1 MFRNRTIM
9 TVFLLLPLLLGKA
22 EGGRFHLFSEE
33 VKTAY
38 PSAIYDFLET
48 YLYRLDSLHLNGNM
62 SHPSMMLDKVLF
74 LKGESSVARNITPQT
89 SFSITKMEDKMFNA
103 VWKDST
109 GVTILDMVFPAS
121 YELILG
127 APKNKIERTM
137 EKQLKAMP
145 LSFVPDS
152 LKNPEVK
159 MLADSVF
166 QSQPVTIYEIA
177 SINDA
182 TYYYSCPDSVTLQ
195 PVFDS
200 EQKWYSSANLMQ
212 GLITDIDDYQLY
224 IEQSAYEFDVLK
236 YTISLSQW
244 LNYCREMRAS
254 VYIGLEEEREDGLM
268 ILLLAQSN
276 DLGFKHMLS
285 MILPWNF
292 VEKRDAILKARLYAY
307 IPTHNVKTY
316 YQERDRKEIKK

>member
-1 MFRNRTIM
+1 
-9 TVFLLLPLLLGKA
+9 
-22 EGGRFHLFSEE
+22 
-33 VKTAY
+33 
-38 PSAIYDFLET
+38 
-48 YLYRLDSLHLNGNM
+48 
-62 SHPSMMLDKVLF
+62 
-74 LKGESSVARNITPQT
+74 
-89 SFSITKMEDKMFNA
+89 MFNA
-103 VWKDST
+103 VWRDST
-109 GVTILDMVFPAS
+109 GVVLLDMVFPAS

-145 LSFVPDS
+145 LSFTPDS
-152 LKNPEVK
+152 LEDMEVK

-166 QSQPVTIYEIA
+166 QSHPVTIYEIE
-177 SINDA
+177 SISDA
-182 TYYYSCPDSVTLQ
+182 TYYSRPDRTILQ
-195 PVFDS
+195 PIFDS
-200 EQKWYSSANLMQ
+200 NQKWYSSVNLMQ

-224 IEQSAYEFDVLK
+224 IEQSVYEFDILK

-244 LNYCREMRAS
+244 LNYCRGMRAS
-254 VYIGLEEEREDGLM
+254 IYIGLEEEREDGLM

-292 VEKRDAILKARLYAY
+292 VEKRNAILKAKLYAY

-316 YQERDRKEIKK
+316 YQERDRKEIEK

>member
-9 TVFLLLPLLLGKA
+9 TVFLLLPFLLGKA

-38 PSAIYDFLET
+38 PSAVYDFLET
-48 YLYRLDSLHLNGNM
+48 YLFRLDSLHRNGNM

-109 GVTILDMVFPAS
+109 GVILLDMVFPAS

-152 LKNPEVK
+152 LKNSELK

-195 PVFDS
+195 PIFDS
-200 EQKWYSSANLMQ
+200 EQKWYSSVNLMQ
-212 GLITDIDDYQLY
+212 GLVADIDDYQLY
-224 IEQSAYEFDVLK
+224 IEQSAYEFDILK

-244 LNYCREMRAS
+244 LNYCREMRTS

-292 VEKRDAILKARLYAY
+292 VEKRDTILKARLYAY

>member
-1 MFRNRTIM
+1 M

>member
-9 TVFLLLPLLLGKA
+9 AVFLLLSFLLGKA
-22 EGGRFHLFSEE
+22 EEGRFRLFSDE

-38 PSAIYDFLET
+38 PSVVYDFLET
-48 YLYRLDSLHLNGNM
+48 YLYRLDSLHREGGLA
-62 SHPSMMLDKVLF
+62 HPSMMLDKVLF
-74 LKGESSVARNITPQT
+74 LKGGSSVARHITPQT

-109 GVTILDMVFPAS
+109 GVTLLDMVFPAS

-127 APKNKIERTM
+127 ASKNKIERTM

-145 LSFVPDS
+145 LSFTPDS
-152 LKNPEVK
+152 LVDMEVK

-166 QSQPVTIYEIA
+166 QSQPVTIYEIE
-177 SINDA
+177 SISDA
-182 TYYYSCPDSVTLQ
+182 TYYSRLDSTMLQ
-195 PVFDS
+195 PIFDS
-200 EQKWYSSANLMQ
+200 NQKWYSSVNLMQ
-212 GLITDIDDYQLY
+212 GLIDGINDYRLY

-236 YTISLSQW
+236 YTVSLSQW
-244 LNYCREMRAS
+244 LNYCRDMRAS

-268 ILLLAQSN
+268 ILILAQSN

-292 VEKRDAILKARLYAY
+292 VEKRDAILKAKLYAY

>member
-9 TVFLLLPLLLGKA
+9 AVFLLLSFLFGKA
-22 EGGRFHLFSEE
+22 EGGRFRLFSEE

-38 PSAIYDFLET
+38 PSVVYDFLET
-48 YLYRLDSLHLNGNM
+48 YLYRLDSLHWKG
-62 SHPSMMLDKVLF
+62 SIAHSSMMMDKVLF
-74 LKGESSVARNITPQT
+74 LKGESSVARNITSQT
-89 SFSITKMEDKMFNA
+89 AFSITKMEDKIYNA

-109 GVTILDMVFPAS
+109 GVTILDMVFPAN

-127 APKNKIERTM
+127 APKNKIERTL

-152 LKNPEVK
+152 LNNPEVK

-166 QSQPVTIYEIA
+166 QSQPVTIYEIE
-177 SINDA
+177 SINNA
-182 TYYYSCPDSVTLQ
+182 TYYSRPDSVTLQ
-195 PVFDS
+195 PIFDS
-200 EQKWYSSANLMQ
+200 GQKWYSSVNLMQ
-212 GLITDIDDYQLY
+212 GLIAGIDDYQLY
-224 IEQSAYEFDVLK
+224 IEQSVYEFDILK

-307 IPTHNVKTY
+307 IPTHNVRTY

>member
-9 TVFLLLPLLLGKA
+9 AVFLLLSFLLGKA
-22 EGGRFHLFSEE
+22 EGGRFRLFSDEM
-33 VKTAY
+33 KTAY
-38 PSAIYDFLET
+38 PSVVYDFLET
-48 YLYRLDSLHLNGNM
+48 YLYRLDSLHRKGGLD
-62 SHPSMMLDKVLF
+62 HPSMMLDKVLF
-74 LKGESSVARNITPQT
+74 LKGESSVARQITPQT

-109 GVTILDMVFPAS
+109 GVTLLDMVFPAS

-145 LSFVPDS
+145 LLFTPDS
-152 LKNPEVK
+152 LVDMEVK
-159 MLADSVF
+159 ILVDSVF
-166 QSQPVTIYEIA
+166 QSYPVTIYEIE

-182 TYYYSCPDSVTLQ
+182 TYYSRLDSVTLQ
-195 PVFDS
+195 PIFDS
-200 EQKWYSSANLMQ
+200 EQKWYSSVNLMQ
-212 GLITDIDDYQLY
+212 GLIDGINDYRLY
-224 IEQSAYEFDVLK
+224 IEQSAYEFDILK

-268 ILLLAQSN
+268 ILILAQSN

-285 MILPWNF
+285 MVLPWNF
-292 VEKRDAILKARLYAY
+292 VEKRDAILKAKLYAY

>member
-1 MFRNRTIM
+1 MNSMFLNRKITV
-9 TVFLLLPLLLGKA
+9 VFLLLSFLSGKA
-22 EGGRFHLFSEE
+22 EEGRFHLFSEE

-38 PSAIYDFLET
+38 PSAVYDFLET
-48 YLYRLDSLHLNGNM
+48 YLFKLDNLHRKGGTI
-62 SHPSMMLDKVLF
+62 HPSMMKDKVLF
-74 LKGESSVARNITPQT
+74 LKGESSVARTITPKT

-109 GVTILDMVFPAS
+109 GVTILDMIFPAS

-137 EKQLKAMP
+137 EKQLKAMS
-145 LSFVPDS
+145 LSFTPDS
-152 LKNPEVK
+152 LGNQDVR
-159 MLADSVF
+159 MLADSVL
-166 QSQPVTIYEIA
+166 QSYPVNIYEIEP
-177 SINDA
+177 ITDA
-182 TYYYSCPDSVTLQ
+182 TYYSRTDSITLK
-195 PVFDS
+195 PVFDPK
-200 EQKWYSSANLMQ
+200 QKWYSSANLIQ
-212 GLITDIDDYQLY
+212 GLIANIDDYRLY
-224 IEQSAYEFDVLK
+224 IEQSVYEFDILK

-268 ILLLAQSN
+268 ILILVQSN

-292 VEKRDAILKARLYAY
+292 VEKRDVTLKARLHAY
-307 IPTHNVKTY
+307 IPTHNVKSY
-316 YQERDRKEIKK
+316 YQEREETKK

>member
-1 MFRNRTIM
+1 MFRSRTIM
-9 TVFLLLPLLLGKA
+9 AVFFLLFFLFGKA

-33 VKTAY
+33 VKTVY
-38 PSAIYDFLET
+38 PSAVYSFLET
-48 YLYRLDSLHLNGNM
+48 YLFRLDSLHRNGNM
-62 SHPSMMLDKVLF
+62 SHPSMMQDKVLF
-74 LKGESSVARNITPQT
+74 LKGESSVASHITPQT

-109 GVTILDMVFPAS
+109 GVVLLDMVFPAS

-127 APKNKIERTM
+127 ASKNKIERTM

-145 LSFVPDS
+145 LSFTPDS
-152 LKNPEVK
+152 LVDMEVK
-159 MLADSVF
+159 MLADCVF
-166 QSQPVTIYEIA
+166 QSQPVTIYEIE
-177 SINDA
+177 SISDA
-182 TYYYSCPDSVTLQ
+182 TYYSRLDSTMLQ
-195 PVFDS
+195 PIFDS
-200 EQKWYSSANLMQ
+200 NQKWYSSVNLMQ
-212 GLITDIDDYQLY
+212 GLITDINKYQLY
-224 IEQSAYEFDVLK
+224 IEQSVYEFDTLK

-244 LNYCREMRAS
+244 LNYCREMRTS
-254 VYIGLEEEREDGLM
+254 VYIGQEEEREDGLM

-292 VEKRDAILKARLYAY
+292 IEKRNAILKAKLYAY

-316 YQERDRKEIKK
+316 YQERDRKEIEK

>member
-9 TVFLLLPLLLGKA
+9 AVFFLLSFLLGKA

>member
-1 MFRNRTIM
+1 M
-9 TVFLLLPLLLGKA
+9 TVFLLLPFLLGKA

-38 PSAIYDFLET
+38 PSAIFDFLET
-48 YLYRLDSLHLNGNM
+48 YLYRLDSLHRNGNM

-109 GVTILDMVFPAS
+109 GVTLLDMVFPAS

-285 MILPWNF
+285 LILPWNF

>member
-38 PSAIYDFLET
+38 PSVVYDFLET

-109 GVTILDMVFPAS
+109 DVILLDMVFPAS

>member
-1 MFRNRTIM
+1 MFRSRTMMILL
-9 TVFLLLPLLLGKA
+9 FLLSFLSGKA

-33 VKTAY
+33 VKNAY
-38 PSAIYDFLET
+38 PSVVYDFLET
-48 YLYRLDSLHLNGNM
+48 YLYRLDSLHRKGGDIP
-62 SHPSMMLDKVLF
+62 SSMMKDKVLF
-74 LKGESSVARNITPQT
+74 LKGESSVACHITPQT
-89 SFSITKMEDKMFNA
+89 SFTITKMEDKIFNA

-109 GVTILDMVFPAS
+109 GVILDMVFPAN

-145 LSFVPDS
+145 SAFIPDS
-152 LKNPEVK
+152 LKTHEVK

-166 QSQPVTIYEIA
+166 QSDPVTIYEVE
-177 SINDA
+177 SISDA
-182 TYYYSCPDSVTLQ
+182 TYYSYRDSVTLQ
-195 PVFDS
+195 PIFDF
-200 EQKWYSSANLMQ
+200 KRNWYSSVNLMQ
-212 GLITDIDDYQLY
+212 GLIADIGDYRLY
-224 IEQSAYEFDVLK
+224 IEQSVYPFDVLK
-236 YTISLSQW
+236 YTVNLSQW
-244 LNYCREMRAS
+244 LNYCREMCAS

-307 IPTHNVKTY
+307 IPTYNVKTY
-316 YQERDRKEIKK
+316 YQERERKEMEK

>member
-1 MFRNRTIM
+1 MFRSRTIM
-9 TVFLLLPLLLGKA
+9 AVFLLLSFLLGKA

-38 PSAIYDFLET
+38 PSAVYDFLET
-48 YLYRLDSLHLNGNM
+48 YLYRLDSLHRKG
-62 SHPSMMLDKVLF
+62 SIAHPSMMRDKVLF
-74 LKGESSVARNITPQT
+74 LQGESSVARNITPQT
-89 SFSITKMEDKMFNA
+89 SFSLTKMEDKMFNA

-109 GVTILDMVFPAS
+109 GVTLLDMVFPAS

-127 APKNKIERTM
+127 APKTKIERTM

-159 MLADSVF
+159 MIADSVF

-182 TYYYSCPDSVTLQ
+182 TYYSLPDSVMLR
-195 PVFDS
+195 PIFDS
-200 EQKWYSSANLMQ
+200 EQKWYSSVNIMQ
-212 GLITDIDDYQLY
+212 GLIDGIDDYQLY
-224 IEQSAYEFDVLK
+224 IEQSVYEFNILK

-316 YQERDRKEIKK
+316 YQERERKELEK

>member
-9 TVFLLLPLLLGKA
+9 AVFLLLSFLLGKA
-22 EGGRFHLFSEE
+22 EEGRFRLFSDE

-38 PSAIYDFLET
+38 PSVVYDFLET
-48 YLYRLDSLHLNGNM
+48 YLYRLDSLHREGGLA
-62 SHPSMMLDKVLF
+62 HPSMMLDKVVF
-74 LKGESSVARNITPQT
+74 LKGGSSVARHITPQT

-109 GVTILDMVFPAS
+109 GVTLLDMVFPAS

-127 APKNKIERTM
+127 ASKNKIERTM

-145 LSFVPDS
+145 LSFIPDS
-152 LKNPEVK
+152 LVDKEVK

-166 QSQPVTIYEIA
+166 QSQPTIIYEIE
-177 SINDA
+177 SISDA
-182 TYYYSCPDSVTLQ
+182 TYYSRLDSTILQ
-195 PVFDS
+195 PIFDS
-200 EQKWYSSANLMQ
+200 NKKWYSSVNLMQ
-212 GLITDIDDYQLY
+212 GLIADIDNYQLY
-224 IEQSAYEFDVLK
+224 IEQSVYEFDTLK
-236 YTISLSQW
+236 YTVSLSQW

-292 VEKRDAILKARLYAY
+292 VEKRNAILKARLYAY

-316 YQERDRKEIKK
+316 YQERDRKDIEK

>member
-9 TVFLLLPLLLGKA
+9 TVFLLLSFLLGKA
-22 EGGRFHLFSEE
+22 EGGRFCFFPEE
-33 VKTAY
+33 AKTAY
-38 PSAIYDFLET
+38 PSAVYDFLET
-48 YLYRLDSLHLNGNM
+48 YLYRLDSLHRNG
-62 SHPSMMLDKVLF
+62 SLAHPSMMRDKVLF
-74 LKGESSVARNITPQT
+74 LNGESSVARSITPQT
-89 SFSITKMEDKMFNA
+89 SFTLTKMEDKMYNA

-109 GVTILDMVFPAS
+109 GVTLLDMVFPAS

-145 LSFVPDS
+145 LSFTPDS
-152 LKNPEVK
+152 LVHMEVE

-166 QSQPVTIYEIA
+166 QSQPVTIYEIE

-182 TYYYSCPDSVTLQ
+182 TYYSRPDSVTLQ
-195 PVFDS
+195 PIFDS
-200 EQKWYSSANLMQ
+200 GQKWYSSINLMQ
-212 GLITDIDDYQLY
+212 GLIDGIDDYQLY
-224 IEQSAYEFDVLK
+224 IEQSVYEFDILK

-254 VYIGLEEEREDGLM
+254 IYIGLEEEREDGLM

-292 VEKRDAILKARLYAY
+292 VEKRNAILKARLYAY